1 MADYTNSKPRI
12 GAVYPDGAVD
22 QQIWKR
28 SEPLI
33 SPEQLRMRH
42 LFGIPLMSQI
52 RDPLTNKA
60 PIMTD
65 EILKDYIMRA
75 VNEAEFETG
84 ITIFPVQ
91 FDERHPFDRFDF
103 ASFGYL
109 KLEHKPVI
117 SIERM
122 AIVNANNEEIYV
134 VDNQWISPD
143 HLNKGNL
150 YLMPLTLSLSSGFVQ
165 SAPSQGAV
173 FLSVFAGRSYVPSFW
188 KVKGTYGFPEGCIP
202 VVINELIGNIAAM
215 KILSTLATTYAR
227 VTGTS
232 LSIDA
237 MSQSVSTP
245 GPQLFAVRL
254 GELEKE
260 REMLVKKVKA
270 MYGSKII
277 SGQL

>member
-1 MADYTNSKPRI
+1 MADYINSKARI

-28 SEPLI
+28 GEALI
-33 SPEQLRMRH
+33 TPEQLRIRH
-42 LFGIPLMSQI
+42 LFGIPLVSQI
-52 RDPLTNKA
+52 RDPFTNKVSV
-60 PIMTD
+60 MTD
-65 EILKDYIMRA
+65 DILKDYIIRA

-84 ITIFPVQ
+84 VTLFPVQ

-122 AIVNANNEEIYV
+122 AIVNSNNEEIYV

-143 HLNKGNL
+143 HLNKGML
-150 YLMPLTLSLSSGFVQ
+150 YLMPLTLSLSSGFIQ
-165 SAPSQGAV
+165 SAPTQGAV

-188 KVKGTYGFPEGCIP
+188 KVKGTYGFPDGCLP
-202 VVINELIGNIAAM
+202 VIVNELIGNIAAM

-227 VTGTS
+227 TNSTS

-237 MSQSVSTP
+237 MSQSISTP
-245 GPQLFAVRL
+245 GPQLFKVRMD
-254 GELEKE
+254 ELAKE
-260 REMLVKKVKA
+260 RDMLVRKIKTNW
-270 MYGSKII
+270 GSKII